1 MSESAAAA
9 SSSSSAA
16 AAASA
21 SSAAAGG
28 EGGNK
33 KARTLE
39 GVMADPWFK
48 QGVALTKARQYDEA
62 MEFLGKLVAAV

>member
-1 MSESAAAA
+1 MSESAGAA
-9 SSSSSAA
+9 SSSSAA

-21 SSAAAGG
+21 SSAAAAG
-28 EGGNK
+28 EGGSK

-39 GVMADPWFK
+39 EVMADPWFK
-48 QGVALTKARQYDEA
+48 QGAALTKARQYDEA